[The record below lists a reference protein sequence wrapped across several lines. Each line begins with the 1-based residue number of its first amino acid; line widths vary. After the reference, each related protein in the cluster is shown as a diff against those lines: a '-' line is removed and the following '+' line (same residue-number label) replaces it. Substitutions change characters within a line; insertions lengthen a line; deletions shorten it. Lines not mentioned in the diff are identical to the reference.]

1 MSVKKPIN
9 RKHQLRIIIGII
21 LTLIGIAMLFTAII
35 WQQILIYHKFGMI
48 FEGIFIPHYSA
59 WLYTGVIP
67 LAIGAPML
75 NTW

>member
-1 MSVKKPIN
+1 MKKKPVN
-9 RKHQLRIIIGII
+9 KLHQLRIITGII
-21 LTLIGIAMLFTAII
+21 LALVGSAMIFAAVV

-67 LAIGAPML
+67 LMFSAPML

>member
-1 MSVKKPIN
+1 MKKKPVN
-9 RKHQLRIIIGII
+9 RKNRLKIIIGII
-21 LTLIGIAMLFTAII
+21 LTLIGIAMLFTAMI

-67 LAIGAPML
+67 LAIGTPLL
-75 NTW
+75 NIYW